1 MNPAAS
7 RRRPAS
13 SRPEPAASRAE
24 WAASRPGIPDI
35 AVIGGG
41 IAGTATAALLARAGL
56 RVRLYE
62 RTAIAAGASGRN
74 SGVVQHP
81 FDPVLAD
88 LYRRTLA
95 VYARLAELTDR
106 AFALPP
112 EPAGLLFIGHDTAA
126 ARAAAQAWSATWPA
140 TRPEVLEDAALRAAE
155 PAVAAGLA
163 ACRLEMGYPVAPAAA
178 TEAFA
183 TLARTH
189 DVEIRIGGAA
199 SVAVDGGRIRG
210 VRVGGVVEPAGGV
223 VVAAGPW
230 TPKAIDPTDRWR
242 PIEPIWGVV
251 AAVALDRPPRHGLE
265 AIDINV
271 EPAEASRGSAD
282 PGRERRPALD
292 GPPSPDDD
300 LVEFSLAPGGDTSA
314 LGSTFLPRE
323 PEPAAWLESLRR
335 VGARYV
341 PAVSD
346 APVAGV
352 RHCARPL
359 SRDGR
364 PLVGRAPWADR
375 LWVIA
380 GHGPWGISTGPGSAE
395 LLVAGILGTDGDGTV
410 TPELRVD
417 RFGVPPDVD

>member
-1 MNPAAS
+1 MNPS
-7 RRRPAS
+7 
-13 SRPEPAASRAE
+13 
-24 WAASRPGIPDI
+24 ASRPGSPDV

-41 IAGTATAALLARAGL
+41 IVGTATAALLAQAGV

-95 VYARLAELTDR
+95 AYARLADLTDR

-112 EPAGLLFIGHDTAA
+112 EPAGLLFVGHDPEA
-126 ARAAAQAWSATWPA
+126 ARAAARAWSSTWPA
-140 TRPEVLEDAALRAAE
+140 TRPQVLEDAELRAAE
-155 PAVAAGLA
+155 PAVAPGLA

-183 TLARTH
+183 TVARTSG
-189 DVEIRIGGAA
+189 VEIRIGEAGP
-199 SVAVDGGRIRG
+199 VAVGAGRVDG
-210 VRVGGVVEPAGGV
+210 VRVGGVIEPAGGV

-230 TPKAIDPTDRWR
+230 TPAAIDPTGRWL
-242 PIEPIWGVV
+242 PIVPMWGVV
-251 AAVALDRPPRHGLE
+251 AAVALERPPRHGLE
-265 AIDINV
+265 AIDITV
-271 EPAEASRGSAD
+271 EPAERSHGSAD
-282 PGRERRPALD
+282 PGRRRRPAFD
-292 GPPSPDDD
+292 GPPAPRDE

-314 LGSTFLPRE
+314 LGSTFLSTE
-323 PEPAAWLESLRR
+323 PEPAAWVESLRR
-335 VGARYV
+335 VGGRYV

-346 APVAGV
+346 APVLGV

-364 PLVGRAPWADR
+364 PLVGRAPWADG

-395 LLVAGILGTDGDGTV
+395 LLVADILGTDREAATV
-410 TPELRVD
+410 SALAVD
-417 RFGVPPDVD
+417 RFGVPPAVD